1 MIRRLAAGALIVF
14 SVVVVLALT
23 GVLGDVLE
31 VAVIVALLGF
41 LGRHLRGTDA

>member
-1 MIRRLAAGALIVF
+1 VIWRLAAGALLVF
-14 SVVVVLALT
+14 FALVMLTLA

-31 VAVIVALLGF
+31 VAVIVALLGL